1 MANHKRQPIK
11 PTTHDKHSLPNL
23 RVEIERI
30 RADSLKQDER
40 ILAGTQRSNAEDSG
54 LLLKSQVTPSHSSL
68 NQYRKSNE
76 KWVVPKGEKVEE
88 QKVALAKALL
98 KEKEEKSKGGN
109 DFKLNSLRNS
119 MISVSSAEGQTN
131 PLYSPSCRKE
141 QSVNRDSRGED
152 DQECNVLIDD
162 NPSPVRHVEEQAI
175 VDLNSYRGEEGSRD
189 LRRSEASFA
198 EDNFKGSDSS
208 RYLREEIPS
217 PKLPGDTHKE
227 VTPPAL
233 NGKGSGSP
241 KGAEVSRPFDMPAVI
256 EPAVTSNSSGAPTT
270 KGESNTSSFPQN
282 LQGVKAPSWM
292 ELTEGALKLS
302 ANDGVITIEN
312 TEGDHKNM
320 LGIAEL
326 QEVGSPKEGAK
337 KLFGEVGVHA
347 KEIQT
352 DVITSEVLNLL
363 FDELMMD
370 GLVLRELFKLQVEL
384 PKGIKTNIKAV
395 KKYLARLCEFI
406 GSSPISLE
414 HFGKGVLHQLNCA
427 LGPTPEER
435 LRLFHSET
443 DDDNEDSSYA
453 KISYEQVLD
462 IDIYFDFEECLMV
475 AFTNSGCREYG
486 CSQKGRS

>member
-1 MANHKRQPIK
+1 MNQKGGVNPQEIISEIEKLKLKSEYCLQNAEKNLQNLNNFSKTGLANAYAGIKRLPVK
-11 PTTHDKHSLPNL
+11 PTTHDQHSLPNL
-23 RVEIERI
+23 KVEIEKI
-30 RADSLKQDER
+30 RADSIKQDEK

-54 LLLKSQVTPSHSSL
+54 LLLRSQVTPSHSSL

-76 KWVVPKGEKVEE
+76 KWVVPKGEKIEE

-98 KEKEEKSKGGN
+98 KEKEEKSKGGA

-141 QSVNRDSRGED
+141 KSLPRESLGDYDHES
-152 DQECNVLIDD
+152 NVLIDD

-198 EDNFKGSDSS
+198 EDNVKGSDSS
-208 RYLREEIPS
+208 RFLREDIPS
-217 PKLPGDTHKE
+217 PSVTVVVPKDLP
-227 VTPPAL
+227 PIL
-233 NGKGSGSP
+233 MNGKAGGSP
-241 KGAEVSRPFDMPAVI
+241 KGIDSPKPIDLQSGLGSNPKSPKELGKTAKP
-256 EPAVTSNSSGAPTT
+256 EPNSTFLT
-270 KGESNTSSFPQN
+270 QDLKGM
-282 LQGVKAPSWM
+282 KAPSWM

-312 TEGDHKNM
+312 SDHDHKQQP
-320 LGIAEL
+320 GIPEL

-337 KLFGEVGVHA
+337 KLFGEANSHA

-352 DVITSEVLNLL
+352 DLITSEVLNLL

-384 PKGIKTNIKAV
+384 PRGIKTNIKAV

-406 GSSPISLE
+406 GSTFHLSQNTFL
-414 HFGKGVLHQLNCA
+414 KGFFIN
-427 LGPTPEER
+427 
-435 LRLFHSET
+435 
-443 DDDNEDSSYA
+443 
-453 KISYEQVLD
+453 
-462 IDIYFDFEECLMV
+462 
-475 AFTNSGCREYG
+475 
-486 CSQKGRS
+486 